1 MENPTEEQLIAYIE
15 LHPISKLLGLKVVEI
30 TREHITVRFPFKEL
44 ISIPGSMIH
53 GGISMYVLDTIC
65 WSIARLVSDSQVLTL
80 ELKITFL
87 APLKGNEF
95 KVIGK
100 ILKKGKR
107 VIFVEGEIYNDKQE
121 LCVKALGTFMKIE
134 PKSK

>member
-1 MENPTEEQLIAYIE
+1 MENLTEEQLITYIE
-15 LHPISKLLGLKVVEI
+15 SHPMSQLLGLKVVEI
-30 TREHITVRFPFKEL
+30 TKEHVTAKFPFKEL
-44 ISIPGSMIH
+44 ISIPGNMVH
-53 GGISMYVLDTIC
+53 GGVSMFVLDTIC
-65 WSIARLVSDSQVLTL
+65 WSIARWVSDSQVLTL

-107 VIFVEGEIYNDKQE
+107 AIFVEGEIYNDKQE
-121 LCVKALGTFMKIE
+121 LCVKALGTFMKI
-134 PKSK
+134 